1 MVVYALVFIVAFVSV
16 LFAAIKL
23 IDIESACDNFNIVS
37 FFITIL
43 IVAGFGL
50 LCISLIL
57 KIYYFSFKE

>member
-50 LCISLIL
+50 LCFFNIKDIL
-57 KIYYFSFKE
+57 FFF